1 MTNVVLVQKNDV
13 ILKYTVTDQDAAAVN
28 LTSATIKWSIRRNL
42 ATAAALTKTTA
53 SGISI
58 TNAAGGIFEVT
69 LTDTDTTSLSGVY
82 VMEAIITDSNSKV
95 YTITNSDITPDTLQF
110 RPIYTEA

>member
-1 MTNVVLVQKNDV
+1 MTNSVLVQQNDAV
-13 ILKYTVTDQDAAAVN
+13 IKYTVTDQDGVAVN

-42 ATAAALTKTTA
+42 QTAAALTKTTS

-69 LTDTDTTSLSGVY
+69 LTNTDTTGLTGTY
-82 VMEAIITDSNSKV
+82 TMEAIITDAAAKV
-95 YTITNSDITPDTLQF
+95 YTITNTDMTPDTLQF
-110 RPIYTEA
+110 RSIYTEA